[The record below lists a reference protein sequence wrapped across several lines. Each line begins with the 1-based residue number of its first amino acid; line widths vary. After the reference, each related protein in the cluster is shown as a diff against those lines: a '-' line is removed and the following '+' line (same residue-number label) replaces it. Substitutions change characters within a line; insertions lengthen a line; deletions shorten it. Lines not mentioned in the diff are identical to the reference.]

1 MNGVDT
7 VKELELGH
15 AIALARRNA
24 GLTQQELC
32 AKANL
37 SYSTLAKI
45 ERGAIKTP
53 SVFTVAAIAAATG
66 TSVESL
72 VGLESVVP
80 ASTKRDYKTAKNG
93 VAFVYFDVNGVLV
106 RFFQRAFTA
115 LASDAGVPAD
125 SVEALFWRY
134 NDSVNTGDMSV
145 DEFNTILAK
154 HVGLPTVSW
163 EAYYLA
169 NIEPIAEMH
178 ECLNWA
184 SKYYK
189 VGLMSNIMPGFLNDM
204 IKRDLLPNIA
214 YDAIIDSSDVHAI
227 KPDLA
232 IYEASSR
239 AAEVSPS
246 QILLIDDDRMNIMAA
261 EKLGWHVMWFD
272 DYRPAESAERAKSIL
287 AFE

>member
-53 SVFTVAAIAAATG
+53 SVFTVAAIAVATG

-80 ASTKRDYKTAKNG
+80 TSTKRDYKTAKNG
-93 VAFVYFDVNGVLV
+93 IAFVYFDVNGVLV

-145 DEFNTILAK
+145 DEFNAILAK